1 MIQVNELSKSFGRK
15 KVLYAISATFM
26 PGKVYGIVG
35 ANGAGKT
42 TFFRCLTGLDTHGG
56 TVSSSWQPLKDHLGF
71 LPTQPYFLS
80 RMTGREYLRLL
91 CQAKGLPEQDYQVK
105 NLFDLPLDEYA
116 IHYSTGMKKKLALT
130 ALVLQDNDVWIL
142 DEPFNGVDIQSNL
155 LIYEIIRRLRGRG
168 KTLLISSHILSTL
181 RDLCDH
187 ILVLQEGSLNQSV
200 DQEDYEKLEKELTTQ
215 DFLKKLDAL
224 GW

>member
-15 KVLYAISATFM
+15 KVLHAISATFM

-71 LPTQPYFLS
+71 LPTQPYFLT

-116 IHYSTGMKKKLALT
+116 MHYSTGMKKKLALT

>member
-15 KVLYAISATFM
+15 KVLHAISATFM

-42 TFFRCLTGLDTHGG
+42 TFFRCLTGLDSHGG

-116 IHYSTGMKKKLALT
+116 MHYSTGMKKKLALT